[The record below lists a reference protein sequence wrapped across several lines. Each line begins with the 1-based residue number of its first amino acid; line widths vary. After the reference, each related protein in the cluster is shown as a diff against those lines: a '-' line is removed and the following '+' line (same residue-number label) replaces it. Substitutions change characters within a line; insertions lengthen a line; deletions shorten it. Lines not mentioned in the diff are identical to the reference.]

1 MRCLCLHVSSVGL
14 WIVSSN
20 MSLTNDA
27 PPCRWDGGYQI
38 MPIMTNW
45 MASVYNGEMFS
56 NMTDMFSIRQVG
68 SSK

>member
-1 MRCLCLHVSSVGL
+1 
-14 WIVSSN
+14 